1 MKSNLINLV
10 FVGCVCATL
19 ASKFEEPLLYEKFPP
34 SFMWATGSSAYQV
47 EGAWNDDGTRHFLS
61 LQFSVN
67 TISQHHHFFKGKG
80 LSIWDTFTA
89 NVSAVTQGANGKVA
103 CDSYHLYQ
111 KDVDLLK
118 SLNVSC
124 PLHFLKFSFTP

>member
-1 MKSNLINLV
+1 MTMVHDIFYRFNLALTP
-10 FVGCVCATL
+10 F
-19 ASKFEEPLLYEKFPP
+19 
-34 SFMWATGSSAYQV
+34 
-47 EGAWNDDGTRHFLS
+47 H
-61 LQFSVN
+61 N
-67 TISQHHHFFKGKG
+67 TIIFFKGKG

-111 KDVDLLK
+111 KDVDLFK